1 MANTTGKSW
10 FTRFA
15 NAAAYAAGRP
25 ITFVIA
31 ITLIVLWALSGQF
44 FDYSDTWQLVI
55 NTSTTIITFLM
66 VFLIQHTQSRD
77 TETLQIKLDEV
88 IRAIGKAQNAILD
101 LDGLDDEQLHRL
113 RSEYE
118 RLGKKAR
125 DELNHSQSG
134 PRQVGNGAEQGD
146 RNLEAEEVRKDEEG
160 PDPSRS

>member
-1 MANTTGKSW
+1 MANSTGKSW

-31 ITLIVLWALSGQF
+31 ITLIVLWALSGRF

-101 LDGLDDEQLHRL
+101 LDELDDEQLRRL

-125 DELNHSQSG
+125 KELDHQSSG
-134 PRQVGNGAEQGD
+134 GEQAGID
-146 RNLEAEEVRKDEEG
+146 VEQAEEDRPIAEIRKDEEG